1 MTPSEKRISTLED
14 MLASE
19 LEDGGWLNKRSALDY
34 LIVRALCEIARQMAR
49 IADTLQ
55 FGTLQF
61 ELIRDDETIRRFAAG
76 PQEKKP

>member
-34 LIVRALCEIARQMAR
+34 LIVSALCEIARQMAR

-55 FGTLQF
+55 F
-61 ELIRDDETIRRFAAG
+61 EIAWDDETIRRFAVG
-76 PQEKKP
+76 PQGKKP